1 MAIKRVHAIIHGK
14 VQNVYYRMYAEAE
27 GTRLGIAG
35 WVRNRSDDTVEA
47 TMEGEAE
54 LVDAMVK
61 WLHEGPPTA
70 TVTKVEISDERPVGE
85 TGKFNIR
92 FH

>member
-1 MAIKRVHAIIHGK
+1 MAIKRVHAIIYGK

-27 GTRLGIAG
+27 GTKLGIAG
-35 WVRNRSDDTVEA
+35 WVRNRPDDSVEA
-47 TMEGEAE
+47 IMEGEAE
-54 LVDAMVK
+54 KVDAMIK

-70 TVTKVEISDERPVGE
+70 TVTRVDIREERPIGE

>member
-1 MAIKRVHAIIHGK
+1 MAIKRVHAIIYGK

-27 GTRLGIAG
+27 GTKLGIAG
-35 WVRNRSDDTVEA
+35 WVRNCSDDTVEV

-54 LVDAMVK
+54 KVDAMVK

-70 TVTKVEISDERPVGE
+70 TVTKVEINDERPIGE
-85 TGKFNIR
+85 AGKFNIR